1 MSKEVCLF
9 IIYNHR
15 YDANIEK
22 LEKIYGN
29 RFSNIYHIMPFYNGD
44 RKNVIPVYECSFRFQ
59 GYVTQA
65 LQLIQESYEQY
76 FFIAD
81 DLILNPAINESNYKE
96 WFHLNGRNA
105 FITFTKP
112 LREMGGWAINRR
124 FMDPLPKFEWYSGTL
139 WDKEIMPAEK
149 AYAIAG
155 QKGYDKEQFL
165 VDIPMVW
172 GARQKLKQYP
182 RLIILFFKILLLGKQ
197 QCPYPVWGGYS
208 DIFIIPGEK
217 IKEIS
222 HMLGVFAAMGL
233 FVEMAI
239 PTALQLLCENV
250 TEAKDLSSTYGKSL
264 WSLTDKQTIGSQY
277 NYQYKTLEEKWDK
290 SCLYIHPVKL
300 SKWEV

>member
-1 MSKEVCLF
+1 MSKEVGLF

-22 LEKIYGN
+22 LEKIYGC

-44 RKNVIPVYECSFRFQ
+44 KENVIPVYECSFRFQ

-65 LQLIQESYEQY
+65 IQLIQKRFDQY

-81 DLILNPAINESNYKE
+81 DLILNPAINETNYQE
-96 WFHLNGRNA
+96 WFHLNGKNA

-139 WDKEIMPAEK
+139 WEKEIMPSEQ
-149 AYAIAG
+149 AYDIAK
-155 QKGYDKEQFL
+155 QKGYDKTQFL
-165 VDIPMVW
+165 VDIPMIW
-172 GARQKLKQYP
+172 GARKKLKQYP
-182 RLIILFFKILLLGKQ
+182 RLIVLFFKILLLGKQ
-197 QCPYPVWGGYS
+197 QCPYPVFGGYS

-217 IKEIS
+217 IKEVS

-239 PTALQLLCENV
+239 PTALQLLCESV
-250 TEAKDLSSTYGKSL
+250 TEVKDLSSAYGKSL
-264 WSLTDKQTIGSQY
+264 WSITDKQSVNTQY
-277 NYQYKTLEEKWDK
+277 NYQYKTLEDNWDK
-290 SCLYIHPVKL
+290 DCLYIHPVKL
-300 SKWEV
+300 SKWDV